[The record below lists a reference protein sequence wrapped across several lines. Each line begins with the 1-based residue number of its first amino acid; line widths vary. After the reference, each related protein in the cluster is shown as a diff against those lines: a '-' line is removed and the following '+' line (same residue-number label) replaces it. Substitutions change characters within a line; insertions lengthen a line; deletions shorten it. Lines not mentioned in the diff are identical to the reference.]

1 MMQNK
6 KHITIAKENTMTVR
20 TLAHTSR
27 SNSRKPRKGL
37 LAYLDL
43 YAQRRALAKL
53 DQAQLRDIGVSRAE
67 AEAEVARPPWDAP
80 RHWHK

>member
-1 MMQNK
+1 
-6 KHITIAKENTMTVR
+6 MTVR

-53 DQAQLRDIGVSRAE
+53 DQVQLRDIGVSRAE

-80 RHWHK
+80 CHWHK